1 MNLLNNYLLGIL
13 KMKKI
18 KYFLILISLLQG
30 NYTYSQTYDIF
41 DFGAKTDTTFLNTN
55 AIQSAIDK
63 CYNSGGGEVI
73 VPTGRFFTGTIFLK
87 SNVYLN
93 LSAGAVLQGSYN
105 PTDYPEHN
113 ILSAKK
119 FGTITHNGRYLETMK
134 ALVIADNAHHTGIKG
149 EGILKGAGEGKA
161 FQLGINKD
169 GKPKN
174 IFFIGCKD
182 VILKDID
189 VLNAAQVCI
198 SISGCERVV
207 IDGIYL
213 RSLTN
218 WNCDGLDIDG
228 KDVIISNSTID
239 SEDDALCFKSE
250 YLEKFCE
257 NITVTNCVLSSLCNG
272 IKFGTGSRTGFK
284 NITVSNCI
292 IKKSSLN
299 GYRHW
304 NMPLN
309 IVYNPDIQSVNTGI
323 VILGVDGGI
332 VENINISDIIMTDV
346 LSPIFIRIGKRFLNP
361 EEKPS
366 IMRHINIQNI
376 RAESRSII
384 PSIIAGLEES
394 PVEDIKLSNIRITVP
409 ITVSSDSLKTYP
421 TVIPENLK
429 GYPENRLTFGLK
441 IPAAAFYIRHA
452 KGIVLDD
459 ISIKYAENEARPAFY
474 MDDAKGIKL
483 KNMFVNGKKLE
494 NNKTMLWQK
503 NSEAI
508 EIID

>member
-1 MNLLNNYLLGIL
+1 MKNTKHLFVIIVLLSN
-13 KMKKI
+13 
-18 KYFLILISLLQG
+18 S
-30 NYTYSQTYDIF
+30 YTFSQTYNIL
-41 DFGAKTDTTFLNTN
+41 DFGAKIDTTFLNTR

-63 CYNSGGGEVI
+63 CFLQGGGEVVI
-73 VPTGRFFTGTIFLK
+73 PTGRFFTGTIFLK

-113 ILSAKK
+113 IVSAEK
-119 FGTITHNGRYLETMK
+119 FGTITHNGIYVETMK
-134 ALVIADNAHHTGIKG
+134 AIVIADNAHHIGIKG
-149 EGILKGAGEGKA
+149 EGTLKGAGEGKA
-161 FQLGINKD
+161 FQLGLNKD

-182 VILKDID
+182 VILKDFD
-189 VLNAAQVCI
+189 VLNAAQICI
-198 SISGCERVV
+198 SISGCERVL
-207 IDGIYL
+207 IDGIYM
-213 RSLTN
+213 RSLVN

-250 YLEKFCE
+250 YLDKFCE

-272 IKFGTGSRTGFK
+272 IKFGTGSRSGFR
-284 NITVSNCI
+284 NITVSNCV
-292 IKKSSLN
+292 IKKASYN

-304 NMPLN
+304 KMTPS
-309 IVYNPDIQSVNTGI
+309 IVYLPDIQSVNTGI

-346 LSPIFIRIGKRFLNP
+346 LSPIFIRVGKRFLNP
-361 EEKPS
+361 ENKPS
-366 IMRHINIQNI
+366 VMRHIYIQNI

-394 PVEDIKLSNIRITVP
+394 PVEDVRLSNIHISVP
-409 ITVSSDSLKTYP
+409 ITVSSDTLKTFP
-421 TVIPENLK
+421 TIIPENHK

-441 IPAAAFYIRHA
+441 IPAAAFYIRHG
-452 KGIVLDD
+452 KGIILSD
-459 ISIKYAENEARPAFY
+459 ISVKYAENEARPAFY
-474 MDDAKGIKL
+474 FDDAKDVKL
-483 KNMFVNGKKLE
+483 RFVFVNNKKMEDNPAMVL
-494 NNKTMLWQK
+494 KK
-503 NSEAI
+503 NSEKI
-508 EIID
+508 EVID